1 MKVSILTVAFATMT
15 EAAFH
20 ERRQFGNPDV
30 SDCGLDAFEGHT
42 SEALL
47 FCSNILKSGTAT
59 ATITNGYTTTTTTT
73 VKTTVT
79 VQPSATPKPTPT
91 PTPTP
96 TSKPSST
103 FISTPS
109 VPSSSSTS
117 IASSATSSSTSLP
130 SSSSVPTSSSTSLSS
145 SSIRSSSTLASSS
158 LLSSTLASSTLVS
171 STLVSSTL
179 VSSTIVSSTLASSP
193 IISSAPPAPTTTP
206 SCGVAGYVKVTPAY
220 YFESSGTK
228 NTFAAC
234 SELCK
239 ADSKCKS
246 FGFGEANCMLF
257 DVTVSENTNLNP
269 TSPYTFYD
277 ATCGT
282 ALKRSPQLNI
292 SLGLP
297 GGGINI
303 SLGLGPSAISSA
315 CSCLITRGPA
325 STTVTRTVSSGVTRT
340 ATLVSSVTT
349 TVGAPRGAAA
359 AAAAYM

>member
-96 TSKPSST
+96 T
-103 FISTPS
+103 I
-109 VPSSSSTS
+109 
-117 IASSATSSSTSLP
+117 
-130 SSSSVPTSSSTSLSS
+130 LSY
-145 SSIRSSSTLASSS
+145 ILFDF
-158 LLSSTLASSTLVS
+158 
-171 STLVSSTL
+171 
-179 VSSTIVSSTLASSP
+179 STIF
-193 IISSAPPAPTTTP
+193 IISSDFLFDFSILLFNSVFLDSCLVKSTVINSCFLNSCLFNSRFLNPSLLNHRIINPRLIPNHIHAPTTTP

>member
-20 ERRQFGNPDV
+20 ERRQFGNPDGTHVYILRKRELTRYPV

-257 DVTVSENTNLNP
+257 DVTVYVFSSYLLIIFRTTILFPSSPSTTTIQRQTPNPQSLP
-269 TSPYTFYD
+269 TSPPRH
-277 ATCGT
+277 AT
-282 ALKRSPQLNI
+282 
-292 SLGLP
+292 
-297 GGGINI
+297 
-303 SLGLGPSAISSA
+303 PS
-315 CSCLITRGPA
+315 
-325 STTVTRTVSSGVTRT
+325 
-340 ATLVSSVTT
+340 
-349 TVGAPRGAAA
+349 
-359 AAAAYM
+359 